1 MPPAKAKPV
10 PVDLDLDEI
19 PQATEPSFTFRMAGQ
34 TFRCR
39 NRDDLHWDT
48 VEKWLIAREMGGPG
62 DIAVNIDGFFRAV
75 LFPEDAEK
83 FMELKHDPAG
93 PLTVHRSEELLRM
106 LNEKLFGVPQTVD
119 PTTPPARSARGSRAN
134 GAGLRAKQDGR
145 ATVEE

>member
-19 PQATEPSFTFRMAGQ
+19 PQATEPSFTFKMGGQ

-75 LFPEDAEK
+75 IFPEDIDA
-83 FMELKHDPAG
+83 FMEMKYDPKG
-93 PLTVHRSEELLRM
+93 PLTVQRSEALLRT
-106 LNEKLFGVPQTVD
+106 LNEKLFGVPETVD
-119 PTTPPARSARGSRAN
+119 PTTPPAPSGRGSRAN
-134 GAGLRAKQDGR
+134 GSSSRVRHDGR
-145 ATVEE
+145 VTTAE